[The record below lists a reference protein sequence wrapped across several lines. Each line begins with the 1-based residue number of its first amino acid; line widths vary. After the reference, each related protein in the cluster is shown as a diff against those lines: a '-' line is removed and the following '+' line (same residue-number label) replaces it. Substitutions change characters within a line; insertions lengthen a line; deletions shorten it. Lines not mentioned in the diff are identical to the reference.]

1 MKTHIR
7 SLGAIFVG
15 LIILGGCTTTGN
27 VGSSFETSNVGKIR
41 PGVTTKQDVERYLG
55 APMNRSALPGGQETW
70 VYYYGEGS
78 SRASWVSYI
87 PGIGP
92 SLDHNVE
99 KRMEGENVEVVFR
112 GNVVSD
118 CTHRLEIRE
127 GRTHTDSEAGL
138 RETTIIRK
146 CHELAQI
153 SNGVNA
159 ATRTTGASTA
169 PARSGNASALDA
181 NYEVQTLL
189 NQLGYATGRPD
200 GIVGPRTQAA
210 IRQFQGDQ
218 GLAVNGEVT
227 PELVERL
234 RKVVQAR

>member
-1 MKTHIR
+1 MKTGIF
-7 SLGAIFVG
+7 SLCVILAGIIF
-15 LIILGGCTTTGN
+15 LSGCTTTGN

-55 APMNRSALPGGQETW
+55 SPMKRSALPDGQETW

-78 SRASWVSYI
+78 SRPSWVSYI

-99 KRMEGENVEVVFR
+99 KRMEGQNVEVVFR
-112 GNVVSD
+112 GNLVSD
-118 CTHRLEIRE
+118 CTHRLQMLE
-127 GRTHTDSEAGL
+127 GRTHTDSEDGL
-138 RETTIIRK
+138 RETTIIKK
-146 CHELAQI
+146 CHELAQV

-159 ATRTTGASTA
+159 ATRTSGDSTA
-169 PARSGNASALDA
+169 PARAANAAARDA

-189 NQLGYATGRPD
+189 NELGYATGRPD
-200 GIVGPRTQAA
+200 GVVGPRTRAA

-218 GLAVNGEVT
+218 GLAVDGEVT
-227 PELVERL
+227 SEMVERL
-234 RKVVQAR
+234 RKVVQTR